1 MNYVWSGLVIISVL
15 FAIINGRI
23 EETMSAGLA
32 GAKDSVTVLLS
43 FAGIMC
49 FWSGIL
55 QICERSGASQK
66 CEKLLSPVIRRLFPR
81 TKAKPEITMNV
92 ISNIFGLGNA
102 ATPSGIA
109 AMEKMDKENG
119 ENPTPS
125 HEMSRFAVMNTASL
139 QIIPTTVI
147 GILASFG
154 CENPYSIIPLIWISS
169 SASLVLAL
177 AMETILY
184 HLERRKKK

>member
-1 MNYVWSGLVIISVL
+1 MNYVWSGLMIISVV
-15 FAIINGRI
+15 FAIINGRV
-23 EETMSAGLA
+23 EETMAACLN
-32 GAKDSVTVLLS
+32 GAKDSVTVLMS

-55 QICERSGASQK
+55 QICERCGASQK
-66 CEKLLSPVIRRLFPR
+66 CERLLSPIIRRLFPH
-81 TKAKPEITMNV
+81 TSAKPEITMNV
-92 ISNIFGLGNA
+92 ISNLFGLGNA

-109 AMEKMDKENG
+109 AMEKMDKENC
-119 ENPTPS
+119 EDSHPS

-154 CENPYSIIPLIWISS
+154 SKNPYSIIPLIWISS
-169 SASLVLAL
+169 SVSLFVALILETVL
-177 AMETILY
+177 Y
-184 HLERRKKK
+184 RLEGRKKK